1 MIVDNQDRLSPRD
14 KADTQRIPAGG
25 TPGYTVYSLR
35 GGAEV
40 IEGLKV
46 FAGIENIT
54 DVDYRVHG
62 SGQNEPGTNVILGV
76 DWTF

>member
-1 MIVDNQDRLSPRD
+1 MLKRSVAGIVLASGLSLAAPR
-14 KADTQRIPAGG
+14 
-25 TPGYTVYSLR
+25 R
-35 GGAEV
+35 GAAFAQ
-40 IEGLKV
+40 EGLKV
-46 FAGIENIT
+46 FAGIENVT